1 MTMMGQ
7 RYGSNAIGR
16 TMKILITCVGPW
28 LDKGEAAMII
38 ATAKDL
44 REKLP
49 HAEITILRG
58 VPLQE
63 IGVLKYSEYDLKV
76 LPRPIQGTPSVMLK
90 LKFLKFKALK
100 AMKVL
105 PLLLAPMVKYTL
117 WLLLYKGLRMD
128 AGFLIRNDRDT
139 IKAFRDADWF
149 IICGGQNIT
158 NLSPWFIIILYE
170 IIFSKMLGKPVMIWA
185 NSLGPF
191 NPKSIRPFVKWVL
204 NKVNLITTRE
214 ATSKKILDDIGVTA
228 PTFVTADAAF
238 TLPSIP
244 QRDAMM
250 LVEQGTE
257 ISADKLMVGVT
268 AIPWNFSG
276 EKGDANKKFEN
287 YLQALAGAAD
297 HLIEKLNAHV
307 IFFPQ
312 VILPPM
318 KDDRPISMK
327 VFNKIKNKSNAT
339 VLTADYTPEQI
350 KGMYGCMSLLIG
362 TRFHSCILA
371 QSMHVPTIAIE
382 YDGHKALGIM
392 KLLELEDYVCDI
404 NTITTHELIS
414 KIDRILA
421 ERDKVKKKLEKNIR
435 VMQARSM
442 ENVRLAIEYLGLHET
457 NKEND

>member
-1 MTMMGQ
+1 MAEQ

-49 HAEITILRG
+49 HAEITILRV

-63 IGVLKYSEYDLKV
+63 IGVLRYSEYDLKV
-76 LPRPIQGTPSVMLK
+76 LPRPIQGTPSVMSK

-100 AMKVL
+100 AIVVL

-117 WLLLYKGLRMD
+117 WLLLYKGLRID
-128 AGFLIRNDRDT
+128 AEFLIRNDRDT

-158 NLSPWFIIILYE
+158 NLSPGFIIILYE
-170 IIFSKMLGKPVMIWA
+170 IIFSKLLRKPVMIWA

-191 NPKSIRPFVKWVL
+191 NPKYIRPFVKWVL

-228 PTFVTADAAF
+228 PIFVTADAAF
-238 TLPSIP
+238 TLPTISREGAISLIE
-244 QRDAMM
+244 R
-250 LVEQGTE
+250 ETE
-257 ISADKLMVGVT
+257 IPKNELMVGVT
-268 AIPWNFSG
+268 VIPWNFPD
-276 EKGDANKKFEN
+276 EKNEANKIKKFEN
-287 YLQALAGAAD
+287 YLEAFAGATD
-297 HLIEKLNAHV
+297 YLIEKLNAHV
-307 IFFPQ
+307 VFFPQ
-312 VILPPM
+312 VILPPT
-318 KDDRPISMK
+318 KDDRPISMQ
-327 VFNKIKNKSNAT
+327 VLNKIKNNSKVT

-392 KLLELEDYVCDI
+392 RLLDLEEYVCDI

-414 KIDRILA
+414 KIDKIGV
-421 ERDKVKKKLEKNIR
+421 ERDEVKKKLEKNIR
-435 VMQARSM
+435 IMQAKSL
-442 ENVRLAIEYLGLHET
+442 ENVRLAVEYLGLR
-457 NKEND
+457 KSP